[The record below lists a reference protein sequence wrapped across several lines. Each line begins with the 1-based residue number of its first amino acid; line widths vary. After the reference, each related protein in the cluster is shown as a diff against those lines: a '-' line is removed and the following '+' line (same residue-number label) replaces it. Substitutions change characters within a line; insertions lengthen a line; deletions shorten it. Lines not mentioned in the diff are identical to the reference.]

1 MRDENKTKDEL
12 MNELVECATELLNW
26 NHQKP
31 SASTRRRVKDGK
43 MEADAQTAA

>member
-1 MRDENKTKDEL
+1 MEEKQQSSA
-12 MNELVECATELLNW
+12 MNELVECATGLLNW